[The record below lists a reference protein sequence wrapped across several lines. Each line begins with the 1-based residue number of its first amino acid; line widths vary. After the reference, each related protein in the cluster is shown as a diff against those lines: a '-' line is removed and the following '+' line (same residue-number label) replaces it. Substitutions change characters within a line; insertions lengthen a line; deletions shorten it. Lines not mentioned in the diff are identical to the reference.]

1 MAALK
6 NGKIVREAFKFPS
19 CCVCVVKQMSWES
32 RSNVIIHI
40 HSVIF
45 KQMMIQYISYS
56 IFYRCQCPSPEEP

>member
-19 CCVCVVKQMSWES
+19 CCECVVKQMSWDS

-45 KQMMIQYISYS
+45 YWFNVFLIQY
-56 IFYRCQCPSPEEP
+56 FYRRQCPSPEEP